1 VKLASLVHQPQQFGL
16 LKRGLGGMS
25 IEEALESRMTLKRE
39 PRQAKP
45 TPSKLT
51 AMSLTLADVQQRIG
65 NAKKIAHIKKLF
77 PN

>member
-45 TPSKLT
+45 TPSNLT
-51 AMSLTLADVQQRIG
+51 SMSLTPADVQQRIG
-65 NAKKIAHIKKLF
+65 NVQKMTYIKKFF